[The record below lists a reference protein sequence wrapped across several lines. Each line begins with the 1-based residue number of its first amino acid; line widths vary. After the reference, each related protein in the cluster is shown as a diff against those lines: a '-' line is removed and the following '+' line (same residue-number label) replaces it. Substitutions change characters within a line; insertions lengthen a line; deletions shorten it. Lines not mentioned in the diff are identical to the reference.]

1 MSISIRR
8 KRSNGSL
15 GLQNAGSFSLNG
27 VLRTSDTP
35 VSEVAKALD
44 RAIAAHFGGVAKD
57 GLEAAGA
64 VGIDHGW

>member
-15 GLQNAGSFSLNG
+15 GLQNTGSFSLNR

-44 RAIAAHFGGVAKD
+44 RAIVAHFGGVAMD
-57 GLEAAGA
+57 GLEAARA
-64 VGIDHGW
+64 VEVGHGW